1 MDNDILDRLEAH
13 NVYCEDCDSKQ
24 LRKDSAEEIRSLR
37 RQVAE
42 LEALIRRRAS
52 QRMARGVAA

>member
-1 MDNDILDRLEAH
+1 MEDILHRLESF
-13 NVYCEDCDSKQ
+13 NEYNQTSDSRQ
-24 LRKDSAEEIRSLR
+24 VMKDSAEEIRNLR